1 MTRFCDFWGKN
12 WPRSILLK
20 SLSRIFEESEFFG
33 IWFRKNAFLDAG
45 KIIFMIEPYKN
56 VSFTKSRIF
65 KITTFTDETQK
76 FFLKIVFNPQ
86 PQRFLSKNFLPM
98 GGITEKEDVYPGI
111 PNNVGPGI
119 SEHFSKF
126 WNFTKMFLWK

>member
-1 MTRFCDFWGKN
+1 MTFGGKN

-20 SLSRIFEESEFFG
+20 SLSRLFEESEFFG
-33 IWFRKNAFLDAG
+33 ICFRKNVFLDAG

-76 FFLKIVFNPQ
+76 YFLKIVFNPQ

-126 WNFTKMFLWK
+126 

>member
-1 MTRFCDFWGKN
+1 MTRFCDFWGQKLAALYTTEITHSSFFWKVKFLEFALEKN
-12 WPRSILLK
+12 V
-20 SLSRIFEESEFFG
+20 
-33 IWFRKNAFLDAG
+33 FLDAG

-76 FFLKIVFNPQ
+76 YFLKIVFNPQ

-111 PNNVGPGI
+111 LNNVGPGI

-126 WNFTKMFLWK
+126 